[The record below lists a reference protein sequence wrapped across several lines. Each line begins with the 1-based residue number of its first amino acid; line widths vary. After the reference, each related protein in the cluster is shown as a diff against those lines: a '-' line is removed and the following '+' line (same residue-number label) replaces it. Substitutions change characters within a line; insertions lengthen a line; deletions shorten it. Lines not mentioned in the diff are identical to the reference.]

1 LSTEEKVVLV
11 LKYAKEFGL
20 NQTLKALGLSKST
33 WHYRCCRTVP
43 YTQKH
48 SFLRNPLMK
57 IARRHPHYGYRKV
70 TDELRDQ
77 GFVVNH
83 KVVQKLQKAWELPLL
98 RAVRH
103 PRPSGIRRAIAAMGA
118 RVDLTRHL
126 HDIEPLQLMYTDF
139 TELIF
144 DRGDQTALFMPIIDH
159 ISKWA
164 VGWSVGAAANTRL
177 ALAAW
182 ERAKRRLLRYGIS
195 LNKVV
200 IHQDQD
206 GVYTSHEW
214 LRILRLRDGVRVSYS
229 LDGARGNTAMESFNG
244 HFKEE
249 NAAILWEQ
257 RDLISVIRVVESRM
271 LYYNDIRRHASLGN
285 ISPLVF
291 LKKHGLEPRQG
302 ASVN

>member
-1 LSTEEKVVLV
+1 
-11 LKYAKEFGL
+11 
-20 NQTLKALGLSKST
+20 
-33 WHYRCCRTVP
+33 
-43 YTQKH
+43 
-48 SFLRNPLMK
+48 
-57 IARRHPHYGYRKV
+57 
-70 TDELRDQ
+70 
-77 GFVVNH
+77 
-83 KVVQKLQKAWELPLL
+83 
-98 RAVRH
+98 
-103 PRPSGIRRAIAAMGA
+103 MGA

-139 TELIF
+139 TKLIF